1 MVRLIESGD
10 VLREAKWSEGEA
22 LHQDLG
28 SLTAGKFAERWV
40 PDTELALLEGQV
52 AIRCAT

>member
-1 MVRLIESGD
+1 MIRLIESGTSS
-10 VLREAKWSEGEA
+10 REFKWSEGEA

-40 PDTELALLEGQV
+40 PDTELALLEG
-52 AIRCAT
+52 